1 MKRIICILMIIGLLV
16 NGSAFA
22 SENNSRNTDVCKET
36 EILAGLQ
43 VYSMIHD
50 DEEKLTRGDYANI
63 LANIDGVEFE
73 DEFDKGAFFDI
84 KQGDPDAAVIN
95 YVYLN
100 GYMKVTDNKFEKDK
114 NLTVEDA
121 IFGILNVM
129 GYKSESF
136 ANIYKGLAD
145 SLGLTTGMNI
155 VSGEI
160 NYRSLSNLLYNALN
174 APMYRGNENKTL
186 LSVKLKLTH
195 ETGVIEGIY
204 GKYLYGTPVFLNENE
219 ILINGQRYIV
229 GDDEMLDAIGY
240 SVDFWYR
247 EDDSQPQIFYWRA
260 DSKYSSV
267 IIDIKDVTA
276 LSNDKIS
283 YGDRNKSKSIRF
295 EDNIRILKNSVPQ
308 ADFSFIEN
316 SDIKGDIT
324 FIIKDNKALYAFART
339 YKSYAVEKVQDDVIT
354 FKYSADDTGSNKLKL
369 NDSRINYII
378 MTDGF
383 MGNIEDI
390 TAGSVISVAQEEN
403 CEYCFIYVSTKYV
416 EGTVTSYRADNRK
429 KVYTMDN
436 IEYEM
441 DSQLYEK
448 TEKRVKGTTSIN
460 LGEGYGFYLDV
471 SDEIVDVELLGYNNY
486 LYGYITKVII
496 DENVFPEIYQMK
508 IYCASPKGEKKYDI
522 PKNIK
527 FNGKTKKREDVM
539 HAVED
544 YWKNSTELNPPIC
557 KYKISRK
564 GDIEAITIDVRKSFD
579 NVSDDYITM
588 PYEPG
593 EYLYYDYY
601 NYFIPT
607 AEGTKAN
614 VIYRKG
620 WDNAVCFRIPSNRQD
635 IKKFD
640 AGSPVDMGIEGDG
653 KIKANFAFYDFDEF
667 YRPACIVYNAS
678 GELSISNETE
688 DVIGIQNILMVVDED
703 DEIVYRVGGYM
714 HGVYCEYNIEDDELV
729 KFAETLEKGD
739 FIIVTTDG
747 NTITDAELYMT
758 VDDDKYKNLIT
769 KYNSQKSDDR
779 SIGKWMLIAQVA
791 DSSPNYVRISGDPLT
806 QMCIISP
813 EANYRRFLH
822 NGGFTIYDCEKEE
835 YVYGAFWD
843 DLEKGDLICG
853 VTKADLMYNFVAI
866 KNPQFENFED
876 YIPDHMK

>member
-1 MKRIICILMIIGLLV
+1 MIIGLLV

-50 DEEKLTRGDYANI
+50 DEEKMTRGEFADI
-63 LANIDGVEFE
+63 LAQIDGINFQE
-73 DEFDKGAFFDI
+73 EFDKGAFFDI
-84 KQGDPDAAVIN
+84 EQGDPDAAVIN

-136 ANIYKGLAD
+136 ANVYKGLAD

-155 VSGEI
+155 ISGEI

-174 APMYRGNENKTL
+174 APMYGGNENNTL
-186 LSVKLKLTH
+186 MSVKLKLTQ
-195 ETGVIEGIY
+195 GKGIIEGIY
-204 GKYLYGTPVFLNENE
+204 GKYLYGTPVFLRDNE
-219 ILINGQRYIV
+219 ILINGQRYIT
-229 GDDEMLDAIGY
+229 DDGEMLDFIGY
-240 SVDFWYR
+240 NVDFWYR
-247 EDDSQPQIFYWRA
+247 DDENAEPQIFYWHA
-260 DSKYSSV
+260 DSKYSSMT
-267 IIDIKDVTA
+267 ISINDITAVSKDKM
-276 LSNDKIS
+276 SYENGDKI
-283 YGDRNKSKSIRF
+283 KSIRF
-295 EDNIRILKNSVPQ
+295 ADDIRILKNSIPQ
-308 ADFSFIEN
+308 SDLSFTQN
-316 SDIKGDIT
+316 SKVKGDIT
-324 FIIKDNKALYAFART
+324 FIMKDNKALYAFARI
-339 YKSYAVEKVQDDVIT
+339 YKSYAVEKVKDDIVT
-354 FKYSADDTGSNKLKL
+354 FKYSANDATPNTLKL
-369 NDSRINYII
+369 NDNRINYVIT
-378 MTDGF
+378 TDGF
-383 MGNIEDI
+383 TGSVEDI
-390 TAGSVISVAQEEN
+390 TAGNVVSIAQEEN
-403 CEYCFIYVSTKYV
+403 SEYCFIYVSTKYM
-416 EGTVTSYRADNRK
+416 EGNVTSCRGYNGTNI
-429 KVYTMDN
+429 YTMDN
-436 IEYEM
+436 TEYTM
-441 DSQLYEK
+441 DSRLYEK
-448 TEKRVKGTTSIN
+448 TEKRVKGTTYIN

-471 SDEIVDVELLGYNNY
+471 SDEIVDVELLGYNRY
-486 LYGYITKVII
+486 LYGYITRVIV

-527 FNGKTKKREDVM
+527 FNGKKKKREDVM

-564 GDIEAITIDVRKSFD
+564 GDIEAITIEVRKTFD

-601 NYFIPT
+601 NYFTPT
-607 AEGTKAN
+607 ASGKKAN
-614 VIYRKG
+614 IIYRKG
-620 WDNAVCFRIPSNRQD
+620 WDSSVCFRIPSNRQD

-678 GELSISNETE
+678 GEQSISNELE
-688 DVIGIQNILMVVDED
+688 DVIGIQNLSTVINED

-714 HGVYCEYNIEDDELV
+714 HGVYCEYNIEDEELLSL
-729 KFAETLEKGD
+729 AETLKKGD
-739 FIIVTTDG
+739 FIIVATEGD
-747 NTITDAELYMT
+747 TITDAELYMT
-758 VDDDKYKNLIT
+758 VDEKKYKDLIA
-769 KYNSQKSDDR
+769 KYDSQKSDDS

-791 DSSPNYVRISGDPLT
+791 DSAPNYIRLNGDPLT
-806 QMCIISP
+806 QRCIISP

-822 NGGFTIYDCEKEE
+822 DGGFTIYDCEKGE

-843 DLEKGDLICG
+843 DLNEGDLICG

-866 KNPQFENFED
+866 KNPQFADFKD

>member
-1 MKRIICILMIIGLLV
+1 MKRIIGILMIIGLLI
-16 NGSAFA
+16 NGNVFA
-22 SENNSRNTDVCKET
+22 AESKNTDVCNET
-36 EILAGLQ
+36 KILAGLQ

-50 DEEKLTRGDYANI
+50 NEEKPTRGEFADI
-63 LANIDGVEFE
+63 LVNIDGAEFK

-84 KQGDPDAAVIN
+84 EQGDPDAAVIN

-129 GYKSESF
+129 GYQSESF
-136 ANIYKGLAD
+136 ANVYQGLAD
-145 SLGLTTGMNI
+145 SLGITKGMNI
-155 VSGEI
+155 ISGEI
-160 NYRSLSNLLYNALN
+160 NYYSLSKLLYNALN
-174 APMYRGNENKTL
+174 APMYRGDENNTL
-186 LSVKLKLTH
+186 LSVKLKLIH
-195 ETGVIEGIY
+195 ERGIIEGIY
-204 GKYLYGTPVFLNENE
+204 GKYLYGTPVLLKENE
-219 ILINGQRYIV
+219 ILINGQKYLA

-240 SVDFWYR
+240 NVDFWYQDD
-247 EDDSQPQIFYWRA
+247 EDAEPQIFYWRA
-260 DSKYSSV
+260 DSKYSSMT
-267 IIDIKDVTA
+267 IAIKDVTA
-276 LSNDKIS
+276 VSKDKIS
-283 YGDRNKSKSIRF
+283 YENGNKSKNIRF
-295 EDNIRILKNSVPQ
+295 EDDIRILKNSMPQ
-308 ADFSFIEN
+308 ADLSFVED
-316 SDIKGDIT
+316 SKIKGDIT
-324 FIIKDNKALYAFART
+324 FIIKDNKVLYAFART

-390 TAGSVISVAQEEN
+390 TAGSIISVAQEEN
-403 CEYCFIYVSTKYV
+403 SEYCFIYVSTKYV
-416 EGTVTSYRADNRK
+416 EGTVTSYRGDNGTTI
-429 KVYTMDN
+429 YTMDN
-436 IEYEM
+436 TEYTM
-441 DSQLYEK
+441 DSRLYEK
-448 TEKRVKGTTSIN
+448 TEKRVKGTQQISLN
-460 LGEGYGFYLDV
+460 EDYGFYLDV
-471 SDEIVDVELLGYNNY
+471 ADEIVDAELLGYNKY
-486 LYGYITKVII
+486 LYGYITKVSI
-496 DENVFPEIYQMK
+496 DEEVFPEVYQMK
-508 IYCASPKGEKKYDI
+508 IYGASPKGEKKYNI

-527 FNGKTKKREDVM
+527 FNGKQKKREDVM

-564 GDIEAITIDVRKSFD
+564 GDIEAITIEVRKTFD

-601 NYFIPT
+601 NYFTPT
-607 AEGTKAN
+607 SSGKKAN

-620 WDNAVCFRIPSNRQD
+620 WDSSVCFRIPSNRQD

-678 GELSISNETE
+678 GEQSISNETE
-688 DVIGIQNILMVVDED
+688 DVMGIQNLSTVVNED

-714 HGVYCEYNIEDDELV
+714 HGVYTEYNIEDDELLDLA
-729 KFAETLEKGD
+729 KTLKKGD
-739 FIIVTTDG
+739 FILITTDG
-747 NTITDAELYMT
+747 DTITDAELYMT
-758 VDDDKYKNLIT
+758 VDEDKYKDLIA
-769 KYNSQKSDDR
+769 KYDSQKSDDS

-791 DSSPNYVRISGDPLT
+791 DSAPNYIRLNGDPLT
-806 QMCIISP
+806 QRCIISP

-822 NGGFTIYDCEKEE
+822 EGGFTIYDCEKGE

-843 DLEKGDLICG
+843 DLDKGDLICG

-866 KNPQFENFED
+866 KNPQFANFED

>member
-1 MKRIICILMIIGLLV
+1 MKRIIGILMIIGLLI
-16 NGSAFA
+16 NGNVFA
-22 SENNSRNTDVCKET
+22 AESKNTDVCNET
-36 EILAGLQ
+36 KILAGLQ

-50 DEEKLTRGDYANI
+50 NEEKPTRGEFADI
-63 LANIDGVEFE
+63 LVNIDGAEFK

-84 KQGDPDAAVIN
+84 EQGDPDAAVIN

-114 NLTVEDA
+114 NLTVKDA

-129 GYKSESF
+129 GYQSESF
-136 ANIYKGLAD
+136 ANVYQGLAD
-145 SLGLTTGMNI
+145 SLGITKGMNI
-155 VSGEI
+155 ISGEI
-160 NYRSLSNLLYNALN
+160 NYYSLSKLLYNALN
-174 APMYRGNENKTL
+174 APMYRGDENNTL
-186 LSVKLKLTH
+186 LSVKLKLIH
-195 ETGVIEGIY
+195 KRGIIEGIY
-204 GKYLYGTPVFLNENE
+204 GKYLYGTPVLLKENE
-219 ILINGQRYIV
+219 ILINGQKYLA

-240 SVDFWYR
+240 NVDFWYQDD
-247 EDDSQPQIFYWRA
+247 EDAEPQIFYWRA
-260 DSKYSSV
+260 DSKYSSMT
-267 IIDIKDVTA
+267 IAIKDVTA
-276 LSNDKIS
+276 VSKDKIS
-283 YGDRNKSKSIRF
+283 YENGNKSKNIRF
-295 EDNIRILKNSVPQ
+295 EDDIRILKNSMPQ
-308 ADFSFIEN
+308 ADLSFVED
-316 SDIKGDIT
+316 SKIKGDIT
-324 FIIKDNKALYAFART
+324 FIIKDNKVLYAFART

-383 MGNIEDI
+383 MGNVEDI
-390 TAGSVISVAQEEN
+390 TAGSIISVAQEEN
-403 CEYCFIYVSTKYV
+403 SEYCFIYVSTKYV
-416 EGTVTSYRADNRK
+416 EGTVTSYRGDNGTTI
-429 KVYTMDN
+429 YTMDN
-436 IEYEM
+436 TEYTM

-448 TEKRVKGTTSIN
+448 TEKRVKGTQQISLN
-460 LGEGYGFYLDV
+460 EDYGFYLDV
-471 SDEIVDVELLGYNNY
+471 ADEIVDAELLGYNKY
-486 LYGYITKVII
+486 LYGYITKVSI
-496 DENVFPEIYQMK
+496 DEEVFPEVYQMK
-508 IYCASPKGEKKYDI
+508 IYGASPKGEKKYNI

-527 FNGKTKKREDVM
+527 FNGKQKKREDVM

-564 GDIEAITIDVRKSFD
+564 GDIEAITIEVRKTFD

-601 NYFIPT
+601 NYFTPT
-607 AEGTKAN
+607 ASGKKAN

-620 WDNAVCFRIPSNRQD
+620 WDSSVCFRIPSNRQD

-678 GELSISNETE
+678 GEQSISNETE
-688 DVIGIQNILMVVDED
+688 DVMGIQNLSTVVNED

-714 HGVYCEYNIEDDELV
+714 HGVYTEYNIEDDELLDLA
-729 KFAETLEKGD
+729 KTLKKGD
-739 FIIVTTDG
+739 FILITTDG
-747 NTITDAELYMT
+747 DTITDAELYMT
-758 VDDDKYKNLIT
+758 VDEDKYKDLIA
-769 KYNSQKSDDR
+769 KYDSQKSDDS

-791 DSSPNYVRISGDPLT
+791 DSAPNYIRLNGDPLT
-806 QMCIISP
+806 QRCIISP

-822 NGGFTIYDCEKEE
+822 DGGFTIYDCEKGE

-843 DLEKGDLICG
+843 DLDKGDLICG

-866 KNPQFENFED
+866 KNPQFANFED

>member
-1 MKRIICILMIIGLLV
+1 MKRIIGILMIIGLLI
-16 NGSAFA
+16 NGNVFA
-22 SENNSRNTDVCKET
+22 AESKNTDVCNET
-36 EILAGLQ
+36 KILAGLQ

-50 DEEKLTRGDYANI
+50 NEEKPTRGEFADI
-63 LANIDGVEFE
+63 LVNIDGAEFK

-84 KQGDPDAAVIN
+84 EQGDPDAAVIN

-129 GYKSESF
+129 GYQSESF
-136 ANIYKGLAD
+136 ANVYQGLAD
-145 SLGLTTGMNI
+145 SLGITKGMNI
-155 VSGEI
+155 ISGEI
-160 NYRSLSNLLYNALN
+160 NYYSLSKLLYNALN
-174 APMYRGNENKTL
+174 APMYRGDENNTL
-186 LSVKLKLTH
+186 LSVKLKLIH
-195 ETGVIEGIY
+195 ERGIIEGIY
-204 GKYLYGTPVFLNENE
+204 GKYLYGTPVLLKENE
-219 ILINGQRYIV
+219 ILINGQKYLA

-240 SVDFWYR
+240 NVDFWYQDD
-247 EDDSQPQIFYWRA
+247 EDAEPQIFYWRA
-260 DSKYSSV
+260 DSKYSSMT
-267 IIDIKDVTA
+267 IAIKDVTA
-276 LSNDKIS
+276 VSKDKIS
-283 YGDRNKSKSIRF
+283 YENGNKSKNIRF
-295 EDNIRILKNSVPQ
+295 EDDIRILKNSMPQ
-308 ADFSFIEN
+308 ADLSFVED
-316 SDIKGDIT
+316 SKIKGDIT
-324 FIIKDNKALYAFART
+324 FIIKDNKVLYAFART

-390 TAGSVISVAQEEN
+390 TAGSIISVAQEEN
-403 CEYCFIYVSTKYV
+403 SEYCFIYVSTKYV
-416 EGTVTSYRADNRK
+416 EETVTSYRGDNGTTI
-429 KVYTMDN
+429 YTMDN
-436 IEYEM
+436 TEYTM
-441 DSQLYEK
+441 DSRLYEK
-448 TEKRVKGTTSIN
+448 TEKRVKGTQQISLN
-460 LGEGYGFYLDV
+460 EDYGFYLDV
-471 SDEIVDVELLGYNNY
+471 ADEIVDAELLGYNKY
-486 LYGYITKVII
+486 LYGYITKVSI
-496 DENVFPEIYQMK
+496 DEEVFPEVYQMK
-508 IYCASPKGEKKYDI
+508 IYGASPKGEKKYNI

-527 FNGKTKKREDVM
+527 FNGKQKKREDVM

-564 GDIEAITIDVRKSFD
+564 GDIEAITIEVRKTFD

-601 NYFIPT
+601 NYFTPT
-607 AEGTKAN
+607 ASGKKAN

-620 WDNAVCFRIPSNRQD
+620 WDSSVCFRIPSNRQD

-678 GELSISNETE
+678 GEQSISNETE
-688 DVIGIQNILMVVDED
+688 DVMGIQNLSTVVNED

-714 HGVYCEYNIEDDELV
+714 HGVYTEYNIEDDELLDLA
-729 KFAETLEKGD
+729 KTLKKGD
-739 FIIVTTDG
+739 FILITTDG
-747 NTITDAELYMT
+747 DTITDAELYMT
-758 VDDDKYKNLIT
+758 VDEDKYKDLIA
-769 KYNSQKSDDR
+769 KYDSQKSDDS

-791 DSSPNYVRISGDPLT
+791 DSAPNYIRLNGDPLT
-806 QMCIISP
+806 QRCIISP
-813 EANYRRFLH
+813 ENNYRRFLH
-822 NGGFTIYDCEKEE
+822 DGGFTIYDCEKGE

-843 DLEKGDLICG
+843 DLDEGDLICG

-866 KNPQFENFED
+866 KNPQFANFED